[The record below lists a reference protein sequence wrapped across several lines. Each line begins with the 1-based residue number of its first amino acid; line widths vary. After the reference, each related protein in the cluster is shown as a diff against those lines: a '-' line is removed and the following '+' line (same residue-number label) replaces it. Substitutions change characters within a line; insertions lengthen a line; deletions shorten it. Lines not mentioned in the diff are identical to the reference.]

1 MLQPQNI
8 PIEIGLFTP
17 NAQWVRSKNSFPY
30 AGGNYFYKQN
40 DDFSK
45 PVDCDMLSLF
55 LLLKSGKDGRCFFF
69 SLKRFV

>member
-55 LLLKSGKDGRCFFF
+55 LLLKKWKRRAVFLL